1 MKFKKATFT
10 VSGFVTLIFAAT
22 KEMPKWLLQ
31 FINKDLVQY
40 TLEKAIPKNL
50 DNEQNLVA
58 LGKNGTTVMQFT
70 EGHKQLQTH
79 LKKKSK
85 GSVLLALVSKNEF
98 ANVNGLFY
106 ERDNSPLYW
115 DYFVLARI
123 SRLSKSK
130 SSF

>member
-1 MKFKKATFT
+1 MKFKNTTFT

-22 KEMPKWLLQ
+22 KEMPKGLLQ
-31 FINKDLVQY
+31 IINKDLVQY

-50 DNEQNLVA
+50 DNEQNLGA
-58 LGKNGTTVMQFT
+58 LGKNSTTVMQFT
-70 EGHKQLQTH
+70 EGHKQLQIR

-106 ERDNSPLYW
+106 ERDNFPLYW
-115 DYFVLARI
+115 DYFVLAGI
-123 SRLSKSK
+123 SWLSKSK

>member
-1 MKFKKATFT
+1 MKFKNTTFT

-22 KEMPKWLLQ
+22 KEMPKGLLQ
-31 FINKDLVQY
+31 IINKDLVQY
-40 TLEKAIPKNL
+40 ALEKAIPKNL
-50 DNEQNLVA
+50 DNEQNLGA

-70 EGHKQLQTH
+70 EGHKQLQIR

-106 ERDNSPLYW
+106 ERDNFPLYW
-115 DYFVLARI
+115 DYFVLAGI
-123 SRLSKSK
+123 SWLSKSK

>member
-22 KEMPKWLLQ
+22 KEMPKGLLQ
-31 FINKDLVQY
+31 IINKDLVQY
-40 TLEKAIPKNL
+40 TLEKTIPKNL
-50 DNEQNLVA
+50 DNEQNLGA

-70 EGHKQLQTH
+70 KGHKQLQTH